1 MFLFK
6 LYCQAKLFYNSNE
19 LLWDKVSG
27 LCIDFESD
35 LYINEIFFCFSSNLN
50 KVVPNGST
58 CHLDWEMGATATIYI
73 FFFVQKILLL
83 GNKKINHRT
92 ISWKHIRCFSRI
104 LKRPAMFRYC
114 SFRNCKPIEGGMI
127 HWCMIPLP
135 SYMQGG
141 GGSEYGKNPFF

>member
-50 KVVPNGST
+50 KVVPNWST
-58 CHLDWEMGATATIYI
+58 WHLEWEMGSKNITFGRGHDTLMHDTTA
-73 FFFVQKILLL
+73 LLYA
-83 GNKKINHRT
+83 R
-92 ISWKHIRCFSRI
+92 
-104 LKRPAMFRYC
+104 
-114 SFRNCKPIEGGMI
+114 
-127 HWCMIPLP
+127 
-135 SYMQGG
+135 GG
-141 GGSEYGKNPFF
+141 GQMNKGKNPISLTPCTCQLVDWKRLRLCTDDCYNWIK